1 MRFCVI
7 ARNLLGYLALKTEYD
22 LGERVVVRLGRGDL
36 RDRRQPEEIARGRYV
51 NLAESLA
58 ERCLEL
64 TNQLIAR
71 QSRCPSLRLLTRGQ
85 TDELLQVARRAIV
98 RALNR
103 NRRPL
108 WRSIVRSAVLVSQNH
123 CRAPSDVRWSLL
135 LLLKNPINALS
146 SY

>member
-103 NRRPL
+103 TGVRCGDQSSVALCSSRRI
-108 WRSIVRSAVLVSQNH
+108 IVELHPTYAGR
-123 CRAPSDVRWSLL
+123 CCC
-135 LLLKNPINALS
+135 S
-146 SY
+146 SKTQ

>member
-22 LGERVVVRLGRGDL
+22 LGERVVIRLGRGDL

-58 ERCLEL
+58 ERGLEL
-64 TNQLIAR
+64 TYQLIAG

-85 TDELLQVARRAIV
+85 NAELLQVARRAIV

-108 WRSIVRSAVLVSQNH
+108 WRSIVLALCSSRRIIVELHPTYAGR
-123 CRAPSDVRWSLL
+123 CCAPQ
-135 LLLKNPINALS
+135 NPINALS